1 MKLIITFLLCFF
13 LLGQNPAFALYKVDG
28 DFIVNSCEAYTNIKK
43 KSEPVTLEPGKVYQV
58 FGLNKKSG
66 NYFSIKVGKQ
76 SKWINKNC
84 GQFNPSGQSSY
95 DGKGS
100 YENISLTEGNKTGA
114 NCPTQGCAKKYVL
127 AISWQP
133 SFCQT
138 KQYKPECISQ
148 TTDRYDANNFTLH
161 GLWPDK
167 FTYCGVS
174 DQQINDDKQGEWD
187 DLPGLNLDEE
197 TTSELATVMPGV
209 RSYVDRH
216 EWIKHGTCD
225 GRDEDA
231 YYDISVDLLNEVNA
245 SELQDLFTENIGKR
259 ITRSQIETAFD
270 NSFGKG
276 AAQSVKIR
284 CKSGLI
290 SELQIKMLRPLVG
303 EKLADVLIPTS
314 GSSCSSGIV
323 DPAGF

>member
-1 MKLIITFLLCFF
+1 M
-13 LLGQNPAFALYKVDG
+13 P
-28 DFIVNSCEAYTNIKK
+28 
-43 KSEPVTLEPGKVYQV
+43 
-58 FGLNKKSG
+58 
-66 NYFSIKVGKQ
+66 
-76 SKWINKNC
+76 
-84 GQFNPSGQSSY
+84 
-95 DGKGS
+95 
-100 YENISLTEGNKTGA
+100 
-114 NCPTQGCAKKYVL
+114 
-127 AISWQP
+127 
-133 SFCQT
+133 
-138 KQYKPECISQ
+138 
-148 TTDRYDANNFTLH
+148 R
-161 GLWPDK
+161 
-167 FTYCGVS
+167 
-174 DQQINDDKQGEWD
+174 
-187 DLPGLNLDEE
+187 LNLDEE

-209 RSYVDRH
+209 RSFLDRH

-231 YYDISVDLLNEVNA
+231 YYDVSVDLLNEVNA

-323 DPAGF
+323 DAAGF